1 MKRLLLT
8 AALSIT
14 ASVVF
19 GQFISYAGG
28 THTKHNLAGNVL
40 IGSTAATVAPLDKLE
55 VGGNIRA
62 TVGAAGTGNLLFAGG
77 LLHMNSTTSN
87 FSLRLNATDRLTILN
102 SNGNVGIGMST
113 PAYKLDILN
122 SGGAAVRVNSGVLPE
137 TPPLSLIRMA

>member
-1 MKRLLLT
+1 
-8 AALSIT
+8 
-14 ASVVF
+14 
-19 GQFISYAGG
+19 
-28 THTKHNLAGNVL
+28 
-40 IGSTAATVAPLDKLE
+40 
-55 VGGNIRA
+55 
-62 TVGAAGTGNLLFAGG
+62 
-77 LLHMNSTTSN
+77 MNSTTSN